1 MIKLVVSDVDDTLL
15 RSELSLE
22 LKQAVK
28 KATESGIEFVL
39 CSGRTTINLRKLAKE
54 FNDYGATINYVAG
67 FNGSEIIDLNS
78 NQVLSNNGFT
88 NAEVIELACACK
100 EIDIDYCIYSDK
112 EVVTNNLDNEY
123 AIYEAELNKLS
134 ISLDSG
140 TISSNKILG
149 LSDPKLTAEKI
160 ELLQAKFPGY
170 QINKSKP
177 FFIEITKPGVN
188 KAMPV
193 LTLSDKM
200 GIDLSECAVFSDGDN
215 DLAMFQLEEVSKYV
229 VANGSENLKKHAD
242 KIIPSVD
249 ENGVAK
255 QLLEMMK

>member
-15 RSELSLE
+15 RNELSLE

-28 KATESGIEFVL
+28 LANENGIEFVL
-39 CSGRTTINLRKLAKE
+39 CSGRPTINLRKLAKE
-54 FNDYGATINYVAG
+54 FNDFGAKINYVAG
-67 FNGSEIIDLNS
+67 FNGSEIVNLKT

-88 NAEVIELACACK
+88 NAEVIELANTCK
-100 EIDIDYCIYSDK
+100 EIGIDYCIYSST

-140 TISSNKILG
+140 TISSNKMLG
-149 LSDPKLTAEKI
+149 LSDPNLTSEKI
-160 ELLQAKFPGY
+160 AALKVKFPGY

-193 LTLSDKM
+193 LTLSNEL
-200 GIDLSECAVFSDGDN
+200 GIDLHQCAVFGDGDN
-215 DLAMFQLEEVSKYV
+215 DLAMFELEGVSKYV
-229 VANGSENLKKHAD
+229 VENGSDNLKKHAD
-242 KIIPSVD
+242 KVIPSVD

-255 QLLEMMK
+255 QLMEMIK